1 MKDTILEIV
10 GEIVLT
16 LIFFG
21 IGALIVRAFG
31 ARLDS
36 DGMDDELII
45 LIGIVV
51 FAVIIGIV
59 FALVKLIKKIIKK

>member
-1 MKDTILEIV
+1 
-10 GEIVLT
+10 

-31 ARLDS
+31 ARLDLT
-36 DGMDDELII
+36 GLDDDLII

-51 FAVIIGIV
+51 LTVILGII
-59 FALVKLIKKIIKK
+59 FALVKLIKKIMKK